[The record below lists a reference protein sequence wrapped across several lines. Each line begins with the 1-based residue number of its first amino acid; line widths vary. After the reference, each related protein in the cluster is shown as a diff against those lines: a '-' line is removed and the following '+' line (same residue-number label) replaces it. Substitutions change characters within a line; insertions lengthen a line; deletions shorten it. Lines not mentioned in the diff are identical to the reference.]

1 MNLYRY
7 FYRNKRSETCVG
19 IVRTKSVEDAKTIA
33 AKYLQCDRTEVEV
46 RAVEVNGDGF
56 CELYYGG

>member
-7 FYRNKRSETCVG
+7 FYRTKRSETCVG
-19 IVRTKSVEDAKTIA
+19 IVSTESTKEAKTIA
-33 AKYLQCDRTEVEV
+33 AKYLQCDRSEIEVE
-46 RAVEVNGDGF
+46 AIKFNEDGF